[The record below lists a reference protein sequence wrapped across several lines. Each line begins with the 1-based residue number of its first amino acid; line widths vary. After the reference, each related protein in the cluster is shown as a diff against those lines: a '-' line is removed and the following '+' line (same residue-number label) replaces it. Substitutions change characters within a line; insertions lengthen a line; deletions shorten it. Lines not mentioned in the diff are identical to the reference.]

1 MPKNPAPKRLII
13 FIILIPK
20 KILIKNL
27 LFFFQHRVCKWGRQ
41 LILLSCSMLMMTFF
55 LEYVICQCSLSFLL
69 FQTLQVPK
77 AE

>member
-20 KILIKNL
+20 KNTYKKFVT
-27 LFFFQHRVCKWGRQ
+27 FFFNTVCKWGRQ